1 MWLTGL
7 YVGIAWGI
15 TLYLLGAWLLIALSL
30 WRKRS
35 PTPPP
40 LTDLPPVTVQL
51 PLYNEQFVV
60 GRLLDAVA
68 KLDYPHEKLCI
79 QVLDDSTDAT
89 RQVCAQAVTALQ
101 AQGLNIQHIQRPNR
115 EGFKAGALAYGMTLS
130 NTPLFAIFDAD
141 FIPPPDFLHRTLP
154 YLLADPKLGMVQGRW
169 GHLNPDQNPLTAGQV
184 LAIDAHFLIEQT
196 SRSEHHLPTSFNGT
210 GGVWRRECIEASGG
224 WQSSTLT
231 EDFDLSYR
239 AQLAGW
245 QMLTLP
251 DLVIAGELPA
261 QMSAFRQQQA
271 RWARGSTQC
280 LRRLFFPLWRSRM
293 SLFQRIMGTYHL
305 AQYLIYP
312 LVLLFLLLTP
322 PMLLTGRLATL
333 DLRVLALVGLSS
345 PVLYTVSSI
354 RQYGFFKGLW
364 QLLSFPPLIIY
375 GTGITLS
382 NTIAVLMAFS
392 PQHGT
397 FQRTPKYGQ
406 HRAGAYTLPFDG
418 MLLAELVLG
427 LYAALGTW
435 LAVELRSPAAP
446 YLALAALAYL
456 GVAITEFLEPFG
468 NSEGVRRTNAPVI
481 ERR

>member
-1 MWLTGL
+1 MSRIHAKKGVDLLLRAYARVRGEHNKEIHSHGLT
-7 YVGIAWGI
+7 
-15 TLYLLGAWLLIALSL
+15 
-30 WRKRS
+30 R
-35 PTPPP
+35 
-40 LTDLPPVTVQL
+40 
-51 PLYNEQFVV
+51 
-60 GRLLDAVA
+60 
-68 KLDYPHEKLCI
+68 
-79 QVLDDSTDAT
+79 
-89 RQVCAQAVTALQ
+89 
-101 AQGLNIQHIQRPNR
+101 
-115 EGFKAGALAYGMTLS
+115 
-130 NTPLFAIFDAD
+130 
-141 FIPPPDFLHRTLP
+141 
-154 YLLADPKLGMVQGRW
+154 
-169 GHLNPDQNPLTAGQV
+169 
-184 LAIDAHFLIEQT
+184 IDEDK
-196 SRSEHHLPTSFNGT
+196 SE
-210 GGVWRRECIEASGG
+210 
-224 WQSSTLT
+224 
-231 EDFDLSYR
+231 
-239 AQLAGW
+239 QLAADRTMGNASCRVTPAVGS
-245 QMLTLP
+245 QSRQPGKEHDAFP

>member
-101 AQGLNIQHIQRPNR
+101 VQGLNIQHIQRPNR

-169 GHLNPDQNPLTAGQV
+169 
-184 LAIDAHFLIEQT
+184 
-196 SRSEHHLPTSFNGT
+196 
-210 GGVWRRECIEASGG
+210 
-224 WQSSTLT
+224 
-231 EDFDLSYR
+231 
-239 AQLAGW
+239 
-245 QMLTLP
+245 
-251 DLVIAGELPA
+251 
-261 QMSAFRQQQA
+261 
-271 RWARGSTQC
+271 
-280 LRRLFFPLWRSRM
+280 
-293 SLFQRIMGTYHL
+293 
-305 AQYLIYP
+305 
-312 LVLLFLLLTP
+312 
-322 PMLLTGRLATL
+322 
-333 DLRVLALVGLSS
+333 
-345 PVLYTVSSI
+345 
-354 RQYGFFKGLW
+354 
-364 QLLSFPPLIIY
+364 
-375 GTGITLS
+375 
-382 NTIAVLMAFS
+382 
-392 PQHGT
+392 
-397 FQRTPKYGQ
+397 
-406 HRAGAYTLPFDG
+406 
-418 MLLAELVLG
+418 
-427 LYAALGTW
+427 
-435 LAVELRSPAAP
+435 
-446 YLALAALAYL
+446 
-456 GVAITEFLEPFG
+456 
-468 NSEGVRRTNAPVI
+468 
-481 ERR
+481 